1 MFATDRDLLA
11 LEPRLF
17 FDVSWTAQTLV
28 NAATGGT
35 INAAGD
41 TLTLTGGNFVNLGID
56 AGFVAIAGASPLE
69 IISRTDATNLRIS
82 RLRAVESDA
91 EIPAATGSNLKVLIH
106 TFRPQIGIVHAQLM
120 RMLGIE
126 PGAAG
131 EPGRPAESDITNPD
145 ALRLVE
151 TLGALHLIYSSAAAL
166 VGNDSPT
173 WVKAQM
179 YRERFQAERARL
191 VAEVDLDGDGEP
203 DTVRR
208 ANVFQFVRT

>member
-35 INAAGD
+35 INASGD
-41 TLTLTGGNFVNLGID
+41 TLTLIGGDFLNLGID
-56 AGFVAIAGASPLE
+56 AGFVVIAGASPLE

-82 RLRAVESDA
+82 RLRASENDP
-91 EIPAATGSNLKVLIH
+91 EIPAAAGSNLKVLIH
-106 TFRPQIGIVHAQLM
+106 TFRPQIAIIHNQLM
-120 RMLGIE
+120 RLLGIE
-126 PGAAG
+126 PGAASY
-131 EPGRPAESDITNPD
+131 PGRPAESDITNPA
-145 ALRLVE
+145 ALRIAE
-151 TLGALHLIYSSAAAL
+151 ALGALHIIYTSAAAL
-166 VGNDSPT
+166 VGHDSPP

-191 VAEVDLDGDGEP
+191 VAEVDLDGDGVP